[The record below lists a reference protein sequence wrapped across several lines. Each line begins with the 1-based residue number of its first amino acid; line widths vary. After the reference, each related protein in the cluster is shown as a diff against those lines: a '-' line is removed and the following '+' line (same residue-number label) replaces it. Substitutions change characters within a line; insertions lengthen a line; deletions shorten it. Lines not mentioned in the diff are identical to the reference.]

1 MQNLLGTARFCPTL
15 LSTTTCCLKCARTHL
30 NAISCRDNVQVVLQG
45 HEAALCPAKM
55 QIQGKKRLREKKA
68 LKSSSSTARKSLAR
82 TSLQALC
89 NGDGLSPLQKKNH
102 LDTGASFNEPQGFQL
117 IY

>member
-1 MQNLLGTARFCPTL
+1 MQF
-15 LSTTTCCLKCARTHL
+15 
-30 NAISCRDNVQVVLQG
+30 VLQG
-45 HEAALCPAKM
+45 HEAALCPAKV
-55 QIQGKKRLREKKA
+55 QIQGKKRLRGKKT
-68 LKSSSSTARKSLAR
+68 LKSSRSTARKSLAR

-89 NGDGLSPLQKKNH
+89 NGDGLNPLQKKKNH

>member
-1 MQNLLGTARFCPTL
+1 MQF
-15 LSTTTCCLKCARTHL
+15 
-30 NAISCRDNVQVVLQG
+30 ILQG
-45 HEAALCPAKM
+45 HEVALCPAKM
-55 QIQGKKRLREKKA
+55 QIQGKKRLIGKKA
-68 LKSSSSTARKSLAR
+68 LKSFSSTARETLAR

-89 NGDGLSPLQKKNH
+89 NRDELNPLQKKNPFH